1 MVALLVVLTL
11 AILVALDYFV
21 FSRRYPELSAG
32 WPAKPGLRP
41 RSSPAWQ
48 PGSTGVFLQP
58 TYTWGS
64 LGAAGDLYVGVH
76 PMLLGL
82 VGPPCE
88 LECRRPGEHV
98 EKGDE
103 LVRIARAGRHLTVR
117 SPIAARVGRVNR
129 KAVRDARW
137 REANGREGVWL
148 YRLRPERLAHEVATW
163 LTGEAAA
170 DWTRRQ
176 YDELRSYLQGA
187 VAESHLGV
195 TMADGGE
202 LPVGILGEMDQEVWS
217 RLEDRFLS
225 PADMTGPQSPERFF
239 SPFDVMPEDQQ

>member
-1 MVALLVVLTL
+1 MVALLVVLTF
-11 AILVALDYFV
+11 AALVALDYFV
-21 FSRRYPELSAG
+21 FSKRYPELSAG
-32 WPAKPGLRP
+32 WPATPGLRP
-41 RSSPAWQ
+41 LPKAAWQ
-48 PGSTGVFLQP
+48 PAPAGVFLQP
-58 TYTWGS
+58 TCTWGS
-64 LGAAGDLYVGVH
+64 LGPSGDLYVGVH

-98 EKGDE
+98 AKGEE
-103 LVRIARAGRHLTVR
+103 LVRITRAGRHLTVR

-137 REANGREGVWL
+137 REANAREGVWL
-148 YRLRPERLAHEVATW
+148 YRLRPERLAHEVTTW

-170 DWTRRQ
+170 EWTRRR

-225 PADMTGPQSPERFF
+225 PFDTMSPQSPERFL
-239 SPFDVMPEDQQ
+239 SPFDTPENQQ